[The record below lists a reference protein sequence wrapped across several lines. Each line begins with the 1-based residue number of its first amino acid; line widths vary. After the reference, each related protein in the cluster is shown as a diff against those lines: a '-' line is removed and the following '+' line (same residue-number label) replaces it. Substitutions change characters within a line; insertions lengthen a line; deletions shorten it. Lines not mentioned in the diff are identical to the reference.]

1 VAGTRRLTDQGQERK
16 AQLLDVATRLFA
28 ARGYADTRIIDIC
41 EAAGVAKG
49 LFYWYFENKEAL
61 FSELVRSMRRQLRRA
76 QAAELDPADDPV
88 TRIRRAAEVSV
99 RFMAEH
105 AAFLSVIHAARADET
120 VSALRREG
128 ADEHVADTA
137 RLIAEAQ
144 QAGQVSAEHD
154 PTLLAQGV
162 VATVTS
168 FAQYHRGGRIP
179 LDVDALSRFVGQW
192 VMQALA
198 GVVPAPVG

>member
-1 VAGTRRLTDQGQERK
+1 VPGPRRLTDQGQERK
-16 AQLLDVATRLFA
+16 AQLLDEATRLFA

-76 QAAELDPADDPV
+76 QAAAIDPTDDPV
-88 TRIRRAAEVSV
+88 TRIRAAAEASV
-99 RFMAEH
+99 RFMADH
-105 AAFLSVIHAARADET
+105 AAFLSVIHAARSDET

-144 QAGQVSAEHD
+144 AAGQVPPEHD
-154 PTLLAQGV
+154 PALLAQGV

-168 FAQYHRGGRIP
+168 FAQYHRSGRIA
-179 LDVDALSRFVGQW
+179 LDVDALSEFVGQW
-192 VMQALA
+192 VVQAIA
-198 GVVPAPVG
+198 GVIPAPVF